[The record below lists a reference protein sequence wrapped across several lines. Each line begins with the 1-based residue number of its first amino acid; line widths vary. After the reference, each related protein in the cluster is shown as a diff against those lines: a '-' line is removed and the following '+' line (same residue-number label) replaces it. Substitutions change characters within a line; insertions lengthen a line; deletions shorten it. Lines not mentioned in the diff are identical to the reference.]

1 MILTIIR
8 IKTNQCFFANRI
20 RLEKRP
26 LARNRYNS
34 CKKCVDRLRQNLKK
48 LQTVMIRKKH
58 YSILQERS
66 LTYRVE
72 DAVFVELVVF
82 FQQSRIVE
90 ALHDHVDRP
99 QVDVVRHSATVVN
112 IRRQEVQHLPGN
124 LTQHQNNCHI
134 ILYITFPN
142 SIK

>member
-1 MILTIIR
+1 
-8 IKTNQCFFANRI
+8 
-20 RLEKRP
+20 
-26 LARNRYNS
+26 
-34 CKKCVDRLRQNLKK
+34 
-48 LQTVMIRKKH
+48 MIRKKH